1 MLEKEGVIWQ
11 PQVER
16 RWLANL
22 LGDEKAAALLL
33 RFLKTTGI
41 GRREGARERELKSE
55 RKTTK
60 KMKDCLAQLR
70 RGKPQ
75 KLQQV
80 VAGSKNGGI
89 VIAMG

>member
-1 MLEKEGVIWQ
+1 MGGIAEQTVEHLYARCQKWREKRKKLVRELEKEGVISQ

-41 GRREGARERELKSE
+41 GRREGEG
-55 RKTTK
+55 
-60 KMKDCLAQLR
+60 
-70 RGKPQ
+70 RG
-75 KLQQV
+75 
-80 VAGSKNGGI
+80 S
-89 VIAMG
+89 